1 MLIRLMV
8 ICVAWAVAHVAVS
21 QTSAPS
27 AQPAGVGATPA
38 AKLAHAELD
47 GAAIMAEQVR
57 RHQQFPYVY
66 EEQTMVLIDKTG
78 HRRVRK
84 ARRYMRVE
92 KDLSVKFLL
101 VFLDPEEIR
110 GVALLARRTS
120 VGVMRNHMYLPAFG
134 QQMKSPSGDGRT
146 GAFLGTDFAVEDLT
160 VEIASE
166 FSYLRVK
173 DIRKEG
179 VEYFQVEAH
188 PRNKAIGKTTSY
200 GLRRHRVRKDNFMI
214 TQTDF
219 YDRNLRFLKR
229 LTYHDLKRVYGES
242 WRANMLV
249 MNHGRNNH
257 TTLLKIDRR
266 VYSRDYVPSELFEP
280 EHLLANRHVTSAA
293 VGKTPE
299 ATQ

>member
-66 EEQTMVLIDKTG
+66 EEQTMVLIDETG

-120 VGVMRNHMYLPAFG
+120 VGVMRSHVLASVRATDEVAVWRWTRRGVSCTDCRRRPDRGDRGRVLLPACQG
-134 QQMKSPSGDGRT
+134 
-146 GAFLGTDFAVEDLT
+146 
-160 VEIASE
+160 
-166 FSYLRVK
+166 
-173 DIRKEG
+173 
-179 VEYFQVEAH
+179 H
-188 PRNKAIGKTTSY
+188 P
-200 GLRRHRVRKDNFMI
+200 
-214 TQTDF
+214 Q
-219 YDRNLRFLKR
+219 
-229 LTYHDLKRVYGES
+229 GEC
-242 WRANMLV
+242 
-249 MNHGRNNH
+249 
-257 TTLLKIDRR
+257 
-266 VYSRDYVPSELFEP
+266 
-280 EHLLANRHVTSAA
+280 
-293 VGKTPE
+293 
-299 ATQ
+299 